1 MIIAIPVAL
10 ILRMPMELRRHLA
23 GVRTKK
29 INKAFRELDAQMGC
43 RYSIGYT
50 ICLTVYAAMTAAVLI
65 LNTFYP
71 QDYVL
76 GWAFNLIVLY
86 LLDLI
91 LFTFGLAGLQMAN
104 VMISQ
109 KVKGWY
115 KVWAAIEVFRYVKNL
130 RG

>member
-1 MIIAIPVAL
+1 
-10 ILRMPMELRRHLA
+10 
-23 GVRTKK
+23 
-29 INKAFRELDAQMGC
+29 MGC
-43 RYSIGYT
+43 RYAIGYA
-50 ICLTVYAAMTAAVLI
+50 ICLSMYAAMTAAVLI

-104 VMISQ
+104 VMIS
-109 KVKGWY
+109 
-115 KVWAAIEVFRYVKNL
+115 
-130 RG
+130 